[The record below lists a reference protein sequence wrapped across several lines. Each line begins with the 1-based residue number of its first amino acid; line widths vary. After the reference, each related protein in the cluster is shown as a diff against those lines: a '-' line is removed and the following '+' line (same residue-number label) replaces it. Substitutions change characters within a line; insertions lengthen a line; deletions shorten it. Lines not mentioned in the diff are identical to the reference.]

1 MHTPLCIYICIH
13 IYSYI
18 GRIDSSKKALN
29 QQIGE
34 LFVEQTEVNLFS
46 SILDTPGRYYMYFY
60 IHREVC
66 ICI

>member
-1 MHTPLCIYICIH
+1 MYIYIY
-13 IYSYI
+13 IYLYI

-46 SILDTPGRYYMYFY
+46 SILDTPGRDVHEFLYTYMYF
-60 IHREVC
+60 
-66 ICI
+66 